1 MTSEP
6 AISFHISIQTHA
18 LWNECVIS
26 LCEHT
31 KHGWDAHVIKAKL
44 GLTSQNLGARKWCDA
59 RAKTSFIHLHFKFLF
74 SLTAS
79 VKVRYILN

>member
-6 AISFHISIQTHA
+6 AFSFHISIQTHA

-31 KHGWDAHVIKAKL
+31 KHGWDAHAIKAKL
-44 GLTSQNLGARKWCDA
+44 GLTSQKLGA
-59 RAKTSFIHLHFKFLF
+59 
-74 SLTAS
+74 
-79 VKVRYILN
+79 LNLYSALQLQWRWGIF

>member
-6 AISFHISIQTHA
+6 AFSFHISIQTHA

-44 GLTSQNLGARKWCDA
+44 GRG
-59 RAKTSFIHLHFKFLF
+59 
-74 SLTAS
+74 
-79 VKVRYILN
+79 